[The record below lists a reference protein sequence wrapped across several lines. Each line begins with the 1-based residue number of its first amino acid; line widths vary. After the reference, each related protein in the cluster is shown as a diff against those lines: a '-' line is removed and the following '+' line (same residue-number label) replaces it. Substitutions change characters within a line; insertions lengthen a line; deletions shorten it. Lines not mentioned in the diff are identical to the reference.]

1 MTAPFVTHA
10 IDQQA
15 AQISEMFSECRIDL
29 SDDGVDF
36 AIRLVLSH
44 VAQTLECDEP
54 IIATGILLDAY
65 RQVLGP
71 ML

>member
-1 MTAPFVTHA
+1 MTVPFVTHA
-10 IDQQA
+10 IDQQS
-15 AQISEMFSECRIDL
+15 AQIRELLSECDIDL
-29 SDDGVDF
+29 SDDSVDF
-36 AIRLVLSH
+36 ALRLVLSH
-44 VAQTLECDEP
+44 VAQTLECEEP